1 MNEKS
6 ACDFWGNEQGNNER
20 PIFYPERLKETVC
33 LNKFWNI
40 DKFKKLL

>member
-6 ACDFWGNEQGNNER
+6 AYDFWGNEQGNEL
-20 PIFYPERLKETVC
+20 PIFYPERLKETIC